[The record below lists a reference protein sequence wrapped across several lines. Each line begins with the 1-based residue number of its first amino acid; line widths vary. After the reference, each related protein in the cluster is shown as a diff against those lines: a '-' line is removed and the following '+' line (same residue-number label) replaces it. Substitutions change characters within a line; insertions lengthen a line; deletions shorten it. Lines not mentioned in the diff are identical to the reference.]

1 MAEEKK
7 NNTKRFYWLKLP
19 NDYFKRLDQR
29 KMYRQPNGESMQR
42 IYLKMLLLAVDKG
55 GFIRFQNVFDDLTE
69 EIAEEIF
76 EDVELVEQT
85 VAYCK
90 ENGLLEMNEL
100 HDFFLPQLPLMVGSE
115 TDSARR
121 MRNHRERK
129 LSQSD
134 NESLQS
140 DESSQCYDRERE
152 EKRLELEKELEKEHT
167 HKENSKERFVAPQVC
182 EVQDYLDSRDVKS
195 FTADE
200 FVNYY
205 AATGWKN
212 KHGVPIVNWKALL
225 DSWIERKKPKQEQKE
240 EPREKDRLDFMSAEL
255 TTKLREIGALED
267 DDSMNFGIAQEYGLL
282 DAVQEADR
290 KANEWNSKLSNKRWK
305 PVDKLDADEWQ

>member
-100 HDFFLPQLPLMVGSE
+100 HDFFLSQLPLMVGSE

-167 HKENSKERFVAPQVC
+167 HKENSKEKLIYAMDSLYQV
-182 EVQDYLDSRDVKS
+182 
-195 FTADE
+195 
-200 FVNYY
+200 N
-205 AATGWKN
+205 G
-212 KHGVPIVNWKALL
+212 G
-225 DSWIERKKPKQEQKE
+225 KK
-240 EPREKDRLDFMSAEL
+240 
-255 TTKLREIGALED
+255 
-267 DDSMNFGIAQEYGLL
+267 
-282 DAVQEADR
+282 
-290 KANEWNSKLSNKRWK
+290 
-305 PVDKLDADEWQ
+305 